1 MNETMA
7 YKALILLGFFF
18 VGLNA
23 KAADSVAT
31 CLSPNQ
37 VVTVTVSYS
46 SLFNR
51 DQKACCR
58 LGSSFEIRTNADVE
72 KCKYNLGVEYLNQ
85 GKRYCCA
92 TVSKVI

>member
-1 MNETMA
+1 MLN
-7 YKALILLGFFF
+7 LLGFFV

-23 KAADSVAT
+23 EAALSGGT

-37 VVTVTVSYS
+37 VVTVVASYN

-58 LGSSFEIRTNADVE
+58 FGSSFEIRTSSDIE